1 MKKKIVITG
10 GLGYLGTELCRLYSG
25 ISWKHNITVIDNRF
39 LSERINELRNWNIK
53 FIQGAILDKSL
64 IHKELKN
71 ADVVH
76 HLAGVTDVAYVH
88 NDINLERDNKIK
100 KIAVE
105 GTNNVID
112 AINEKCKLIF
122 PSTHVVF
129 EGFKELKKDISENE
143 KTCPVLAYASSKV
156 INEEDIKKRV
166 KNYIILRLASVYG
179 YSIDSM
185 RISIMP
191 NLFSKITSQ
200 NGEIKL
206 YSGGK
211 QLKSL
216 VSLLDVVRC
225 FKFMEE
231 SNIKNEIFHLSKETL
246 TIKDV
251 ALICKKINPKINMV
265 ETKDEV
271 PNPGYSISNKKL
283 LNTGFKFLYGIEESI
298 KEMVEKWSSSNNQNL
313 ELEYIKRGEK
323 EFIDARGK
331 ISNYEL
337 SEPINLIGYIESKKG
352 SIRAN
357 HYHPVQEQ
365 KCLLIKG
372 QYISVYQDLL
382 EKNAPKITHIVNSGD
397 LIVTRPNVAH
407 AMIFTQDSIFLNLV
421 RGEREHENYGI
432 THTVSHKIV
441 SDEHRN
447 FLLKNYKLNCR
458 CCDSRN
464 LKRIISLGY
473 QPLANNL
480 LNSSN
485 DKDEVFPLEVNYCQD
500 CYNCQLSYTVEAEK
514 LFSHYLYLSSTGL
527 SFVNH
532 FKDAAKSYIKQFNL
546 NKDYSHIIDI
556 GSNDGIALK
565 PFKDLGFKNILGIE
579 PAKNLAKIANNS
591 GIKTVQGFLNKDL
604 IRKINERADLI
615 LASNVFAHVDDIKS
629 MSDCFFS
636 LLKKDGIIIIE
647 VQYLLNTLLDCT
659 FDNIYHEHVNYW
671 SVLSLNNFFNKQDAK
686 LFKVEKINT
695 HGGSIRVFVTK
706 DKNKKTDISV
716 EDFINKE
723 KELGLDKFK
732 IYEQFSKKV
741 AQIKNNVN
749 RNITNLKS
757 NKQTI
762 VGYGSPAKAT
772 TALNFYNISK
782 EIEFIIE
789 DNFLKQEKFLPGVK
803 IPIKSKKFLKQKPDY
818 LLVLAWNFFEDI
830 KKNNKDLARNIISI
844 KDLEKKI
851 LNEKSIL
858 DCKV

>member
-1 MKKKIVITG
+1 LSKKIVITG

-25 ISWKHNITVIDNRF
+25 ISWKNEIIVIDNRF
-39 LSERINELRNWNIK
+39 LSERVNELKNWNIK
-53 FIQGAILDKSL
+53 FVQGAILDKDL
-64 IHKELKN
+64 MHKLMRD
-71 ADVVH
+71 ADIVH
-76 HLAGVTDVAYVH
+76 HLAGITDVAYVH
-88 NDINLERDNKIK
+88 NDIDIERDKK
-100 KIAVE
+100 VEKIAID
-105 GTNNVID
+105 GTNNIINS
-112 AINEKCKLIF
+112 INEKCKLIF

-129 EGFKELKKDISENE
+129 EGLKELKKDISEDE
-143 KTCPVLAYASSKV
+143 KTCPILTYAFSKV
-156 INEEDIKKRV
+156 INEEDIKKKV

-179 YSIDSM
+179 YSMDSL
-185 RISIMP
+185 RVSIMP
-191 NLFSKITSQ
+191 NLFSKIASQ
-200 NGEIKL
+200 NGEVKL
-206 YSGGK
+206 YAGGK

-216 VSLLDVVRC
+216 VPLLDVARC

-231 SNIKNEIFHLSKETL
+231 SNIKNEIFHLSKESKTV
-246 TIKDV
+246 KEV
-251 ALICKKINPKINMV
+251 ALICKKINPKLNII
-265 ETKDEV
+265 ETEDEI

-283 LNTGFKFLYGIEESI
+283 LNTGFKFLYSLEESI
-298 KEMVEKWSSSNNQNL
+298 KEMIEKWSQNNQIL

-323 EFIDARGK
+323 EFIDSRGK

-352 SIRAN
+352 SVRAN

-382 EKNAPKITHIVNSGD
+382 EKNAPKITHIVNAGD

-407 AMIFTQDSIFLNLV
+407 TMVFTQDSIFLNLV

-441 SDEHRN
+441 FDEDRDS
-447 FLLKNYKLNCR
+447 LLKNYKLNCR
-458 CCDSRN
+458 CCDSKN
-464 LKRIISLGY
+464 LKRVISLGY

-480 LNSSN
+480 LTSANER
-485 DKDEVFPLEVNYCQD
+485 DEVFPLEVNYCQD

-514 LFSHYLYLSSTGL
+514 LFSHYLYLSSTGA
-527 SFVNH
+527 SFVDH
-532 FKDAAKSYIKQFNL
+532 FKEASKSYVNEFNL
-546 NKDYSHIIDI
+546 NKDSSQIIDV

-579 PAKNLAKIANNS
+579 PAKNLAEIANNS
-591 GIKTVQGFLNKDL
+591 GIKTIQGFLNKDL
-604 IRKINERADLI
+604 IRKINKRADLI

-629 MSDCFFS
+629 MSECFFL
-636 LLKKDGIIIIE
+636 LLKKDGVLIIE

-659 FDNIYHEHVNYW
+659 FDNIYHEHINYW

-695 HGGSIRVFVTK
+695 HGGSIRVFITK
-706 DKNKKTDISV
+706 DKNKKTDKSV
-716 EDFINKE
+716 EDFLNKE

-732 IYEQFSKKV
+732 IYEEFSKKV
-741 AQIKNNVN
+741 YQIKDNVKK
-749 RNITNLKS
+749 NITDLKT
-757 NKQTI
+757 NKKTI

-782 EIEFIIE
+782 EIDFIIE
-789 DNFLKQEKFLPGVK
+789 DNSLKQEKYLPGVK
-803 IPIKSKKFLKQKPDY
+803 IPIKSKKFLKSKPDY

-830 KKNNKDLARNIISI
+830 KKNNKDLAKNIISI
-844 KDLEKKI
+844 KDLENINFK
-851 LNEKSIL
+851 
-858 DCKV
+858 